1 MELSLQGYY
10 IALQTIFLR
19 FIDKGRMRINVS
31 YIVWLIAW
39 FYHVFPRRKCTT
51 PTELT
56 SSLHA

>member
-1 MELSLQGYY
+1 MELSLQGHY

-19 FIDKGRMRINVS
+19 FIDKGWMRVNVN

-51 PTELT
+51 SMALS